1 MKILIYPGKSDW
13 PSICKRPASD
23 NSDIDP
29 VVRNIIEKV
38 KTGGDT
44 ALGFFSEKYDGSAV
58 KEFRVSEAEISK
70 AEKLVPENLKA
81 AIKTAMT
88 NIEKFHG
95 SQISEGQIVE
105 TYPGIRCWQRNIPI
119 ETVGLYIP
127 GGTAPLF
134 STVLMLALP
143 ASMAG
148 CSRIVMCSP
157 PGKNGDLNP
166 LILFAA
172 SVSGVTEIYRVG
184 GAQAIAAMA
193 YGTASV
199 PKVDK
204 IFGPGNRFV
213 TRAKVMIQL
222 DGIPIDMPAG
232 PSEVLVMADKTG
244 NASFI
249 ASDLLSQA
257 EHGTDSQ
264 VLFLTDTSE
273 IISEVKSEVEKQLEN
288 LPRKDIAVKSLG
300 NSMLILL
307 NSIEEC
313 MEFSNYYAPE
323 HLILSTSDPMSLS
336 AFVKNAGSVFLG
348 RYSCES
354 AGDYASG
361 TNHTLPTNGFA
372 RSYSGVTVASF
383 FKSISFQ
390 EVSENGLKGLG
401 PVIEQMAAAE
411 QLQGHKNAVTLRLNS
426 LKNV

>member
-1 MKILIYPGKSDW
+1 
-13 PSICKRPASD
+13 
-23 NSDIDP
+23 
-29 VVRNIIEKV
+29 
-38 KTGGDT
+38 
-44 ALGFFSEKYDGSAV
+44 
-58 KEFRVSEAEISK
+58 
-70 AEKLVPENLKA
+70 
-81 AIKTAMT
+81 
-88 NIEKFHG
+88 
-95 SQISEGQIVE
+95 
-105 TYPGIRCWQRNIPI
+105 
-119 ETVGLYIP
+119 
-127 GGTAPLF
+127 
-134 STVLMLALP
+134 
-143 ASMAG
+143 
-148 CSRIVMCSP
+148 
-157 PGKNGDLNP
+157 
-166 LILFAA
+166 
-172 SVSGVTEIYRVG
+172 
-184 GAQAIAAMA
+184 
-193 YGTASV
+193 
-199 PKVDK
+199 
-204 IFGPGNRFV
+204 
-213 TRAKVMIQL
+213 MIQL